1 MRCDASHIAISGLYR
16 DMRHALRRLM
26 RYDAHWTAISD
37 LCHNIG
43 RISRYAAHC
52 ASSDALR
59 QPTCRD
65 IHRISQ
71 HPTRV
76 ATAQHVRHITAPTQP
91 HVAMSA
97 MSRHAAATC
106 CPHIATAPPPPPALI
121 TAPPDPSR
129 TPSRYRDTP
138 PQYRDT
144 HAQSRSH
151 GPGAP
156 TRKCPA
162 LVPRPPGSAA
172 PPFPPHRSRPHG
184 RARAFPPP
192 T

>member
-26 RYDAHWTAISD
+26 RYDAHWTAISA

-76 ATAQHVRHITAPTQP
+76 ATAQHVCHITAPTQP

-106 CPHIATAPPPPPALI
+106 CPHIATASSPPPPPPLSH
-121 TAPPDPSR
+121 PLPL
-129 TPSRYRDTP
+129 SRYP
-138 PQYRDT
+138 API
-144 HAQSRSH
+144 SRHSRPEPLSW
-151 GPGAP
+151 PGSPHPEVPRPRAPP
-156 TRKCPA
+156 TRKC
-162 LVPRPPGSAA
+162 RS
-172 PPFPPHRSRPHG
+172 PFPPHRSRPHG